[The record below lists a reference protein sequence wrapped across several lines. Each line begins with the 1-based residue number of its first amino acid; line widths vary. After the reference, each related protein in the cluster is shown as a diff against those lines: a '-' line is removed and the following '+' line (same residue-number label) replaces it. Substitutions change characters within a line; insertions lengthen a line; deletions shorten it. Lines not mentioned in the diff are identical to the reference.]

1 MSSFHGIPPNPTIY
15 IKNINDKLKKDALRK
30 NLYLAFSQFGNIL
43 EVHALKTMK
52 LRGQAWIVFDNL
64 GGATKAMRAGQ
75 DMEFFG
81 KSLELSYAKKKSDTI
96 AKMDG
101 TYKPKRRDKKTNLAK
116 ALEKQ
121 AKKTPSAPPTKK
133 ITTLA
138 IENKTAANRITR
150 KEVVDDSPTNRIL
163 FVENL
168 PQACSTMMLAILF
181 QQYAGY
187 KEARLVN
194 GKPGIAFVEFE
205 SKEQAASA
213 KESLQNF
220 KITPTNH
227 MKITFARQ

>member
-15 IKNINDKLKKDALRK
+15 IKNLNDKLKKDALRK

-43 EVHALKTMK
+43 EVHSLKTMK
-52 LRGQAWIVFDNL
+52 LRGQAWIVFDSL
-64 GGATKAMRAGQ
+64 AGATKAMRAGQ
-75 DMEFFG
+75 EMEFFG
-81 KSLELSYAKKKSDTI
+81 KNLELSYAKRKSDTI

-116 ALEKQ
+116 ALQLQ
-121 AKKTPSAPPTKK
+121 ASKTPSAPPQKK
-133 ITTLA
+133 APMKA
-138 IENKTAANRITR
+138 IENQAANRITR
-150 KEVVDDSPTNRIL
+150 KEVVDTNPPNRIL

-205 SKEQAASA
+205 DKEQAGQAR
-213 KESLQNF
+213 ESLQGF
-220 KITPTNH
+220 KITPSNL